1 MQVTTTFRHMETSQP
16 VRQHALERLEKV
28 RKYFTKELLA
38 GHAVFSVENNHQYTA
53 ELQVTLPNG
62 LLVQARETSE
72 DMYLSIDMAGA
83 RLERQVRRWKDRIR
97 DHKPHGGPGFALK
110 NRIFSAEA
118 LHDGAESDNNVKAAK
133 GKPGKGKP
141 SKSAPV
147 TGARGR
153 AKSTVST
160 PAAPPINVVREET
173 FTARVMRVDDA
184 VMQLSL
190 LGAEFLVFSD
200 LDSGLISVVY
210 RRKDGHYGLID
221 TGAKV
226 SKASAESA

>member
-38 GHAVFSVENNHQYTA
+38 GHAVFSLENNHQYTV

-72 DMYLSIDMAGA
+72 DMYLSIDLAGA
-83 RLERQVRRWKDRIR
+83 RLERQVRRWKDRIS
-97 DHKPHGGPGFALK
+97 DHKPHGGPGFAIK
-110 NRIFSAEA
+110 NRIFSADS
-118 LHDGAESDNNVKAAK
+118 LSVGAGSGSLSNSKAAK
-133 GKPGKGKP
+133 GKVKVTPSGK
-141 SKSAPV
+141 A
-147 TGARGR
+147 
-153 AKSTVST
+153 AKSKAGSLV
-160 PAAPPINVVREET
+160 PAPPSAPPIDVVREET
-173 FTARVMRVDDA
+173 FTARVMSVTDA

-200 LDSGLISVVY
+200 VESGLISVVY

-226 SKASAESA
+226 SKATAEKA

>member
-16 VRQHALERLEKV
+16 VRQHALERVEKV
-28 RKYFTKELLA
+28 SKYFTKELLA
-38 GHAVFSVENNHQYTA
+38 GHAVFSVENNHQYTV

-83 RLERQVRRWKDRIR
+83 RLERQVRRWKDRIT
-97 DHKPHGGPGFALK
+97 DHKPHGGPGFAIK
-110 NRIFSAEA
+110 NRIFTADSVV
-118 LHDGAESDNNVKAAK
+118 GESIGGGVGKSKAAK
-133 GKPGKGKP
+133 VKVKVAASGKATKGKGGSVATIP
-141 SKSAPV
+141 P
-147 TGARGR
+147 
-153 AKSTVST
+153 
-160 PAAPPINVVREET
+160 PAPPIDVVREET
-173 FTARVMRVDDA
+173 FTARVMSVSDA

-200 LDSGLISVVY
+200 VESGLISVVY

-226 SKASAESA
+226 SKATAENA